1 MRKILIVYQRTYE
14 LTCEVE
20 DNADIDDILSEAD
33 ATVALWADE
42 NTVVDEDYLTLY
54 DITNDK
60 DIRG

>member
-20 DNADIDDILSEAD
+20 DNADIDEVLDNAD
-33 ATVALWADE
+33 WTVKLWAGED
-42 NTVVDEDYLTLY
+42 TVVDEDYLTLY

>member
-42 NTVVDEDYLTLY
+42 STVIDEDYLTLY